1 MLPNYLLNL
10 DENIKIFGVNQLL
23 KKVHLMHKKKILPK
37 IKSKVHVSTYYYWL
51 DGTSPIPIKYIKLL
65 AKYNSSLVNRIYKI
79 SSIEYSVG
87 RKRCKLPKV
96 MSSELA
102 YLIGALHGDGSLNKN
117 KKYITITTELS
128 PYLRSIIKPVIKEL
142 FGIDSQIRIMKPD
155 SYMRLTTGSKVVH
168 SFLSLFCPVGKKKG
182 LLKIPRGVYQNDKLL
197 KNYLSGLFDTDGCL
211 THTEKN
217 RKQLYFVFVQSDKK
231 FVYQVYKALNKL
243 GIKTNEPRKF
253 KSPPIHYANGRSL
266 IEWRL
271 YIGSKSG
278 LNILLNKIRFK
289 HPLKKKRRKDILK
302 IINGPGEDRTLDSG
316 AFS

>member
-1 MLPNYLLNL
+1 MLSNYLLNL

-23 KKVHLMHKKKILPK
+23 KKVHLAHKKEILPK
-37 IKSKVHVSTYYYWL
+37 VKNKVHVSTYYYWL
-51 DGTSPIPIKYIKLL
+51 DGTIPIPIKYIKLL
-65 AKYNSSLVNRIYKI
+65 AKYDTNLVNKVYQT

-87 RKRCKLPKV
+87 RKRCKLPIV
-96 MSSELA
+96 LTSELA

-117 KKYITITTELS
+117 KKYVTITTEIS
-128 PYLRSIIKPVIKEL
+128 PYLKSVIKPIIKEL
-142 FGIDSQIRIMKPD
+142 FGIDSQTRIMKPG
-155 SYMRLTTGSKVVH
+155 SYMRLTMGSKVIH
-168 SFLSLFCPVGKKKG
+168 SFLSLYCPVGKKKD
-182 LLKIPRGVYQNDKLL
+182 LLKVPKEIYQDNRLL
-197 KNYLSGLFDTDGCL
+197 ISYLSGLFDTDGCL

-217 RKQLYFVFVQSDKK
+217 RKQLYFVFVQSDKR

-253 KSPPIHYANGRSL
+253 KSPSIPYAKGRSL

-278 LNILLNKIRFK
+278 LNILLNKIKFK
-289 HPLKKKRRKDILK
+289 HPLKRKRRKDILK
-302 IINGPGEDRTLDSG
+302 IISGPGEDRTLDSG